1 MSANSSQAPARP
13 AFHLVF
19 ITLAVLT
26 AVEVGVSYL
35 APAIKIPVLVILSAT
50 KAILVAMYFMHLK
63 FDPRIYTWPLVI
75 GLVAIIPIVL
85 ILAVV
90 MPHVH

>member
-1 MSANSSQAPARP
+1 MSANPTHTPTRP

-19 ITLAVLT
+19 IALAVLT

-35 APAIKIPVLVILSAT
+35 APAVKIPVLVVLSAT
-50 KAILVAMYFMHLK
+50 KATLVAMYFMHLK
-63 FDPRIYTWPLVI
+63 FDSRIYTWPFVI
-75 GLVAIIPIVL
+75 GLILIIPIVL

-90 MPHVH
+90 MPHVR

>member
-1 MSANSSQAPARP
+1 MTANSSQAQARP

-19 ITLAVLT
+19 IALGVLT

-35 APAIKIPVLVILSAT
+35 APAIKIPVLVVLSAT
-50 KAILVAMYFMHLK
+50 KALLVALYFMHLK
-63 FDPRIYTWPLVI
+63 FDPRIYAWPFMI
-75 GLVAIIPIVL
+75 GLALIIPIGL

-90 MPHVH
+90 MPHLH

>member
-1 MSANSSQAPARP
+1 MSANSSRAPARP

-19 ITLAVLT
+19 IALAVLT
-26 AVEVGVSYL
+26 AIEVGVSYL
-35 APAIKIPVLVILSAT
+35 APAIKIPVLVVLSAT
-50 KAILVAMYFMHLK
+50 KAVLVALYFMHLK
-63 FDPRIYTWPLVI
+63 FDPRIYVWPFVI
-75 GLVAIIPIVL
+75 GLVVIIPIVL

>member
-19 ITLAVLT
+19 IALAVLT
-26 AVEVGVSYL
+26 AVEVAVSYL
-35 APAIKIPVLVILSAT
+35 APAIKIPVLIVLSAT
-50 KAILVAMYFMHLK
+50 KAVLVAMYFMHLK
-63 FDPRIYTWPLVI
+63 FDPRIYLWPFII
-75 GLVAIIPIVL
+75 GLIVIIPIVL

>member
-1 MSANSSQAPARP
+1 MSANSQARP

-35 APAIKIPVLVILSAT
+35 APAIKIPVLVVLSAT
-50 KAILVAMYFMHLK
+50 KALLVALYFMHLK
-63 FDPRIYTWPLVI
+63 FDPRIYAWPMLI
-75 GLVAIIPIVL
+75 GLVLIVPIVL

-90 MPHVH
+90 MPHVR